1 MVLARWRWSG
11 RSDKTYGPCET
22 KRSRCKG
29 VMKERRNKIISSMME
44 VSSRFTEQLVF
55 SHDLLS
61 KDNLER
67 VRQYHE
73 AGEGLWRTKHI
84 LLVSG
89 TARSVSHAPW
99 CWRM

>member
-1 MVLARWRWSG
+1 
-11 RSDKTYGPCET
+11 
-22 KRSRCKG
+22 
-29 VMKERRNKIISSMME
+29 MKERRNKIISSMME